1 MASFSAELH
10 VGGQVF
16 RLRQCTYQ
24 TEQATDAR
32 GRTVA
37 KVRFGPVALVLDVPE
52 SDALLA
58 WAASPHKRQAA
69 DIVFRSAMGGSPLE
83 TLHLSG
89 AYCVSYAEEFV
100 HGDAA
105 AGAYLAHLTLS
116 DPGGFTILPG
126 GPAAGFVAPAA
137 REYAYV
143 ASAVAGS
150 SAVAGRPFLKNDA
163 DPLHDLLGPGRLSH
177 PQEWE
182 TTIHLLKQEGV
193 DVVFRAG
200 VMAYGPQPTA
210 GKPGRLLIDPEAS
223 IGALRHEAQHFADD
237 KALGFPGM
245 RNLFIPKTR
254 WQMEYNAYM
263 TEVKLARDLR
273 AFPTG
278 TQLVENARAE
288 KQFITKNYG
297 PVN

>member
-52 SDALLA
+52 GDALLA

-69 DIVFRSAMGGSPLE
+69 DIVFRSVMGGSPLE
-83 TLHLSG
+83 TLRLSG
-89 AYCVSYAEEFV
+89 AYCVAYAEEFV
-100 HGDAA
+100 HGDAT
-105 AGAYLAHLTLS
+105 AGAYVAHLTLS
-116 DPGGFTILPG
+116 DPGGFTLLPG

-143 ASAVAGS
+143 APAVAGS
-150 SAVAGRPFLKNDA
+150 SAVAGRPFLKNEA
-163 DPLHDLLGPGRLSH
+163 DPVRDILGSGRESH

-182 TTIHLLKQEGV
+182 ATLAMLRREGV
-193 DVVFRAG
+193 EVTYRPG
-200 VMAYGPQPTA
+200 VMSYWAVEGQA
-210 GKPGRLLIDPEAS
+210 GRMLLDPDAS
-223 IGALRHEAQHFADD
+223 IAALRHETQHYLDD
-237 KALGFPGM
+237 KALGHPGM
-245 RNLFIPKTR
+245 GHYFEDSAAR
-254 WQMEYNAYM
+254 WQLEYNAYM
-263 TEVKLARDLR
+263 KEIAFVRELR
-273 AFPTG
+273 EFPTG
-278 TQLVENARAE
+278 KQLVTLARQE
-288 KQFITKNYG
+288 KATIFGSAIL
-297 PVN
+297 